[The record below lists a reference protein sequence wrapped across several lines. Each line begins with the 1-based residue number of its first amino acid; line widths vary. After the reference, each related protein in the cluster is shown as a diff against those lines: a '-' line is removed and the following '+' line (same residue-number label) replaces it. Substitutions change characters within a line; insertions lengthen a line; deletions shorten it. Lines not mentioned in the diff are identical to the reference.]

1 MAYQSSISGISKT
14 LCIIGSVLLIVMAV
28 FHGSGYSYV
37 ADAIGESDAE
47 GFLKQIVPV
56 LFAHPSIH
64 LIGLAAFGILAVFLG
79 EAAGKVLVLLAALIM
94 VDGALAFYLGG
105 ILPGILLL
113 AAALSFIVAS
123 VKIR

>member
-1 MAYQSSISGISKT
+1 MAPQLGISGIAKT
-14 LCIIGSVLLIVMAV
+14 FCIVGSILLIMMAV

-37 ADAIGESDAE
+37 ASAIGESDAE
-47 GFLKQIVPV
+47 NFLKQIVPV

-64 LIGLAAFGILAVFLG
+64 LIELAAFGILAMFLG
-79 EAAGKVLVLLAALIM
+79 PAASKVLTLLAALIM

-105 ILPGILLL
+105 ILPGILLFG
-113 AAALSFIVAS
+113 AALSFIVAS